1 MNSPKRIV
9 IVAKKEIIEFI
20 RDWRTIVAL
29 VLIPL
34 LLFPLLFIA
43 FPVVMQ
49 NEAAELDQ
57 RTVDIL
63 IQSNDI
69 EDFLV
74 DLIENQTALVTVM
87 PLDVNLTTLSDADN
101 NTEELRNLE

>member
-1 MNSPKRIV
+1 MSSRKRIV

-43 FPVVMQ
+43 FPIVMQ
-49 NEAAELDQ
+49 NEAAEMDEK
-57 RTVDIL
+57 TVDVL
-63 IQSNDI
+63 IQSDDI
-69 EDFLV
+69 ETHLV
-74 DLIENQTALVTVM
+74 DEIGNQSARVFIE
-87 PLDVNLTTLSDADN
+87 
-101 NTEELRNLE
+101 RCH

>member
-1 MNSPKRIV
+1 MSSRKRIV

-43 FPVVMQ
+43 FPIVMQ
-49 NEAAELDQ
+49 NEAAEMDEK
-57 RTVDIL
+57 TVDVL
-63 IQSNDI
+63 IQSDDI
-69 EDFLV
+69 ETHLV
-74 DLIENQTALVTVM
+74 DEISEPISTCIHR
-87 PLDVNLTTLSDADN
+87 SDAIEFN
-101 NTEELRNLE
+101 HPLRFWKQHRTIT

>member
-1 MNSPKRIV
+1 MSSRKRII

-43 FPVVMQ
+43 FPIVMQ
-49 NEAAELDQ
+49 NEAAELDEK
-57 RTVDIL
+57 TVDIL
-63 IQSNDI
+63 IQSDDI
-69 EDFLV
+69 ESTLIEM
-74 DLIENQTALVTVM
+74 IENQ
-87 PLDVNLTTLSDADN
+87 S
-101 NTEELRNLE
+101 E